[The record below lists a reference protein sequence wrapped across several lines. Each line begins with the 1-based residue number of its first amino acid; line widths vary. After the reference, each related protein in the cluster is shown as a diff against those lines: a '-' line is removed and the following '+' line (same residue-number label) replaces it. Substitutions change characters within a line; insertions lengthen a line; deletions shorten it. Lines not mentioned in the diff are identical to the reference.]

1 MKNTETKELDMVQ
14 LGSVNGG
21 TIGQISGDSELLHK
35 LGLMDED
42 FGTFEVLFDW
52 EDCADEVE
60 KAWEKVGVK
69 CICYPDFD
77 NTYSYQGHPISWN
90 EAQRIAKDKMI
101 KGPQIGPRAY

>member
-35 LGLMDED
+35 LGLMDEE

-60 KAWEKVGVK
+60 KAWNKIGITCES
-69 CICYPDFD
+69 YA
-77 NTYSYQGHPISWN
+77 TYNNSYYYQGKPVSWD
-90 EAQRIAKDKMI
+90 EAERIAKDKMI